1 MTGLRLR
8 VPRHAGID
16 FAAPD
21 LQDQWRI
28 RARRWAMSGRDE
40 REREPTREEIDRTEG
55 PVVLEFGASWCP
67 YCRALAPKLA
77 GLLGDYPEVQH
88 IRVEDGP
95 GKPLGRS
102 FRVKLWPN
110 LVFLRD
116 GQVIKQLA
124 RPDVDEVREALQAIA
139 GAT

>member
-1 MTGLRLR
+1 
-8 VPRHAGID
+8 
-16 FAAPD
+16 
-21 LQDQWRI
+21 
-28 RARRWAMSGRDE
+28 MSGQDE
-40 REREPTREEIDRTEG
+40 PEREPTREQIDRTKG

-67 YCRALAPKLA
+67 YCQALAPRLA
-77 GLLGDYPEVQH
+77 RLLRDHPEVQH

-95 GKPLGRS
+95 GKSLGRS

-116 GQVIKQLA
+116 GEVIKQLA
-124 RPDVDEVREALQAIA
+124 RPVVEAVREGLEAIA

>member
-1 MTGLRLR
+1 
-8 VPRHAGID
+8 
-16 FAAPD
+16 
-21 LQDQWRI
+21 
-28 RARRWAMSGRDE
+28 MSGRDE
-40 REREPTREEIDRTEG
+40 SDREPTREEIDRTEG

-77 GLLGDYPEVQH
+77 GLLRDYPGVGH

-95 GKPLGRS
+95 GRPLGRS

-116 GQVIKQLA
+116 GRVVQQSA
-124 RPDVDEVREALQAIA
+124 RPSPAEIREGLEAITRA
-139 GAT
+139 GP